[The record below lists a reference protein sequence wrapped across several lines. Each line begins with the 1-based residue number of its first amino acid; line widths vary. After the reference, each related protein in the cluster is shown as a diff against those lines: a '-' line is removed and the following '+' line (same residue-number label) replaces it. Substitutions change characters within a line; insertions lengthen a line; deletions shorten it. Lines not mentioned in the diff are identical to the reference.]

1 MEILKELKQG
11 KLELV
16 RTSRHF
22 RIELFHN
29 VEKPI
34 IKMKVLLK
42 ILDELLKWITK
53 YDFRGIEFW
62 CCFCSCFFVLQF
74 ELVFNYS
81 DDPDI
86 PNILLIHFPSVVR
99 ISQGMLKSL
108 ETTDDEIE
116 NEKITSLKNKLSDII
131 YLFGS
136 KGIEISKNLEII

>member
-22 RIELFHN
+22 RIELFHD
-29 VEKPI
+29 VRKPI
-34 IKMKVLLK
+34 IKMQMLLK

-81 DDPDI
+81 DDPEI
-86 PNILLIHFPSVVR
+86 PNLLLIHFPIVSK
-99 ISQGMLKSL
+99 ISHEMLKSL

-116 NEKITSLKNKLSDII
+116 NEKITSLKNKLLDII

-136 KGIEISKNLEII
+136 EGIKISKNLEII